1 MNDDSLSCCSSYGM
15 SKWSIDDPS
24 VHTVGGQA
32 PVLGNV
38 ILQAMA
44 MSFTINMPAKKRCQF
59 RVVYNMPST
68 PSDPNAQPEMTA
80 NPPTQCPSAA
90 LRLAGDCPH
99 CQRVFCSTHRTP
111 EAHNCTGMQA
121 CREAAFQANKERLE
135 REKTVSS
142 KIAST

>member
-1 MNDDSLSCCSSYGM
+1 MSLPAQVLLNRLLFADSLL
-15 SKWSIDDPS
+15 DR
-24 VHTVGGQA
+24 
-32 PVLGNV
+32 
-38 ILQAMA
+38 
-44 MSFTINMPAKKRCQF
+44 PAKKRCQF